1 MLHETIRNT
10 ALKLIVTTLFRMV
23 TTLFQQSPLQIVPGN
38 NNFNGVLS
46 RRVEGFS
53 LTGPSE
59 KAKKT
64 VEGSIED
71 VFAPGS
77 VKTD

>member
-1 MLHETIRNT
+1 MLNETIRNT

-23 TTLFQQSPLQIVPGN
+23 TTLFQQSSLRIVPGN

-46 RRVEGFS
+46 RRVDGFS

-59 KAKKT
+59 KAKKKLWKDLLKMSLPL
-64 VEGSIED
+64 VL
-71 VFAPGS
+71 
-77 VKTD
+77 